1 MRKAEARCGDE
12 TRAGLVKFT
21 RWIGRKTPGE
31 PDRKGAS
38 ALGAVGCRSPLPRQG
53 VSIAADVSGHLPETD
68 AGTGARRLWGA
79 VPTGAGAGAE
89 VFAATAG
96 PDGEGRRNGGATS
109 AGNSGAPV
117 ICRAL
122 VGSRGAYRSRRLLSG
137 LGACQGGGNMPFSSP
152 WSAPAIDNTAPFEQH
167 GGLMAG
173 TKQHF
178 CCTRAALTAYGWP
191 KRPRS

>member
-122 VGSRGAYRSRRLLSG
+122 VGNRGAYRSRRP
-137 LGACQGGGNMPFSSP
+137 GACCQVWALARGAVTCHSP
-152 WSAPAIDNTAPFEQH
+152 ALGPRP
-167 GGLMAG
+167 
-173 TKQHF
+173 
-178 CCTRAALTAYGWP
+178 RLTARHP
-191 KRPRS
+191 LSSMVR